1 MRASLAR
8 ASHWKRCCAL
18 ALSDIRNAKVGS
30 SILLVSTIS
39 LSKVTCAETLAKK
52 RVVLCCGD
60 RAGLVLRVQHD
71 RSSDHSVP
79 RRGRDDV
86 LRLSKMSH
94 ECASARPTWGHNVWQ
109 P

>member
-1 MRASLAR
+1 MKFR
-8 ASHWKRCCAL
+8 
-18 ALSDIRNAKVGS
+18 IRNAKVGS

-39 LSKVTCAETLAKK
+39 LSKDSLKSELSYAAGIALGLFCAFNTIA
-52 RVVLCCGD
+52 RRITAYPG
-60 RAGLVLRVQHD
+60 
-71 RSSDHSVP
+71 
-79 RRGRDDV
+79 RGRDDV